1 MNRYLTQAGSIFKH
15 AKRLKLVP
23 RAFVA
28 PTRGIE
34 RTPERPN
41 PERYLSADEVVR
53 LVAVARV
60 VDRRWGKMAALIVLA
75 YHTGLRVGSLLTAR
89 GKQLDLVA
97 GTLTVPH
104 TKNGDAITA
113 GLSSAAIAELKRL
126 PKAGRDEL
134 IFGNKA
140 GKPFTYTPLW
150 RRIADQARLEGRVFH
165 ELRHGH
171 GYQLARAGVSQQ
183 MIMKSMGHRTL
194 TASARY
200 AHASIEDKKA
210 VIAKVFG

>member
-1 MNRYLTQAGSIFKH
+1 MTGVQTCALPIF
-15 AKRLKLVP
+15 
-23 RAFVA
+23 
-28 PTRGIE
+28 
-34 RTPERPN
+34 
-41 PERYLSADEVVR
+41 
-53 LVAVARV
+53 
-60 VDRRWGKMAALIVLA
+60 
-75 YHTGLRVGSLLTAR
+75 
-89 GKQLDLVA
+89 
-97 GTLTVPH
+97 
-104 TKNGDAITA
+104 
-113 GLSSAAIAELKRL
+113 
-126 PKAGRDEL
+126 PKVGRDEL

-140 GKPFTYTPLW
+140 GKPFTYAPLW
-150 RRIADQARLEGRVFH
+150 RRIADEARLEGRVFH